1 MDYLTD
7 SGADSS
13 SRFHFRD
20 RQTGTQTNSGTQLK
34 ALRNPAM
41 ADVSN
46 EILIWLVFEFRLRTM
61 DRCAAEMSDVDTTVA
76 MTLNRSAAVEIS
88 LLLSITVQRFI
99 FPIM

>member
-1 MDYLTD
+1 
-7 SGADSS
+7 
-13 SRFHFRD
+13 
-20 RQTGTQTNSGTQLK
+20 
-34 ALRNPAM
+34 M

-46 EILIWLVFEFRLRTM
+46 EILIWLVFEWRLRAM

-99 FPIM
+99 FPIK